1 MSMDIRIYQVSA
13 LTQNE
18 LNQID
23 EQMIYSKS
31 QEMDFG
37 YQTEDWYYKNIDK
50 IDSIK
55 KYMSKV
61 FAKDSRVNYIRFLL
75 DNGVTDT
82 SYYAIQYYP
91 DGTRT
96 ITTKES
102 SFYLKQEDVKKYTD
116 VVGRNYYVY
125 REKELWDFDLCY
137 DTNDL
142 FQIIEELYPEY
153 QDATYVSI
161 PIKNLDV
168 MKIIHRI
175 ALANQ
180 ADGYVF
186 SQENTLKLVYTLVL
200 NKDKDDVFI
209 EFENQEANYEV
220 P

>member
-13 LTQNE
+13 LTRNE
-18 LNQID
+18 LNQVD
-23 EQMIYSKS
+23 GQMIYPKS
-31 QEMDFG
+31 QEMDFE
-37 YQTEDWYYKNIDK
+37 YRTEDWYYKNIDK

-55 KYMSKV
+55 KYMAKV

-96 ITTKES
+96 ITTNED

-125 REKELWDFDLCY
+125 REKALGDVDLCY
-137 DTNDL
+137 DTNEL

-153 QDATYVSI
+153 QDVTYVSI
-161 PIKNLDV
+161 PIKNLDI

-175 ALANQ
+175 ALVNQ

-186 SQENTLKLVYTLVL
+186 NQKDTLKLIYSLVL
-200 NKDKDDVFI
+200 NKDKEDVFI
-209 EFENQEANYEV
+209 EFQN
-220 P
+220 

>member
-1 MSMDIRIYQVSA
+1 MSMDIRIYQISA

-23 EQMIYSKS
+23 EQMIYPKS
-31 QEMDFG
+31 QEMDFV

-55 KYMSKV
+55 KYMAKV

-82 SYYAIQYYP
+82 SYYTIQYYP
-91 DGTRT
+91 DGMWT
-96 ITTKES
+96 ITTKEG
-102 SFYLKQEDVKKYTD
+102 SFYLKREDIERYTE
-116 VVGRNYYVY
+116 VVGKNYYVY
-125 REKELWDFDLCY
+125 REKGLEDIDLCY
-137 DTNDL
+137 DTKTL
-142 FQIIEELYPEY
+142 FQIVKELYPEY
-153 QDATYVSI
+153 QDTYVPI
-161 PIKNLDV
+161 PVKNLDI

-180 ADGYVF
+180 EDGYVF
-186 SQENTLKLVYTLVL
+186 SQDDTLKLVYTLVL

-209 EFENQEANYEV
+209 EFEN
-220 P
+220 

>member
-55 KYMSKV
+55 KYMAKV
-61 FAKDSRVNYIRFLL
+61 FAKDSRVNYIRFLS

-137 DTNDL
+137 DANDL

-180 ADGYVF
+180 EDGYVF
-186 SQENTLKLVYTLVL
+186 SQENTLKFVYTLVL

-209 EFENQEANYEV
+209 EFEN
-220 P
+220 